1 MGNEIRRQT
10 ESPLVHYLM
19 KVCQPTRSTRETA
32 ARRVVSSRPRWSS
45 EPHFAGGRSGA
56 AAVSHVD
63 LWRCSSLNPLH
74 GVSTLFSFFI
84 FLQFLP
90 HGEHKQTR
98 GVFFF
103 AALLKRQPALF
114 LIRSRS
120 LTIAKCRLFK
130 KKNKK
135 TSLARLSSWCLLWGS
150 GLVLAA
156 ERLRPPVV
164 NTQRK
169 KKMLR

>member
-10 ESPLVHYLM
+10 ESPLDHYLM
-19 KVCQPTRSTRETA
+19 KVCQPTHSTHETP
-32 ARRVVSSRPRWSS
+32 ARRVISSRPRWSS
-45 EPHFAGGRSGA
+45 EPPHFAGGRSGA
-56 AAVSHVD
+56 AAVSHMD

-74 GVSTLFSFFI
+74 GVCTLFLFFI

-98 GVFFF
+98 GVLFFP
-103 AALLKRQPALF
+103 ALLKRHPALF

-120 LTIAKCRLFK
+120 LTIAKCRLLK

-135 TSLARLSSWCLLWGS
+135 TSLAHLSSWCLLWGCC
-150 GLVLAA
+150 LVLAA
-156 ERLRPPVV
+156 ERLRPLVV
-164 NTQRK
+164 NTRR